1 MDGSFNI
8 DDELL
13 QWLTNLPP
21 SSPPPQCGDSQPPVS
36 TTCPIIEGSNL
47 RVNALGGNLM
57 VDTTQVDGPPAHSV
71 VTHVAGSSSGNAK
84 QHQSNKKKAVEIE
97 RQRRHEMSSLYASLR
112 SILPAEYIK
121 GKRSTADHLQQA
133 VRYIKDMEGNIA
145 ELNEKRNTLLKG
157 KSRGSSSNSADNNTS
172 SGNSNRRRLYT
183 VTVKKCE
190 EGFFEIVLKTNA
202 DDYDENV
209 QRLPLSKGLRLLNR
223 EGLSVANSIS
233 SRVGNDVMHTIHAQV
248 DDGMVIDQCLLQQQL
263 LDCYV

>member
-57 VDTTQVDGPPAHSV
+57 VDTRSQVDGLPAHSV
-71 VTHVAGSSSGNAK
+71 ATHTAGSSSSKDK
-84 QHQSNKKKAVEIE
+84 QHQSNKKAVEIE

-112 SILPAEYIK
+112 SILPAEYIG

-145 ELNEKRNTLLKG
+145 QLNEKKDTLLKG
-157 KSRGSSSNSADNNTS
+157 KSRGSCSTRADNNTS

-183 VTVKKCE
+183 VTVKKSG

-202 DDYDENV
+202 DDYEENV
-209 QRLPLSKGLRLLNR
+209 HRLPLSKGLRLLNR
-223 EGLSVANSIS
+223 EGLSITNSIS
-233 SRVGNDVMHTIHAQV
+233 TKIGNDVMHTIHAQV

-263 LDCYV
+263 IDCYV